1 MKKVAIQGIKGSYH
15 DIAIREFF
23 KNEDVNIVCCTNFKN
38 VFESVKNGESLG
50 IVAVENTIAG
60 SIMQNYNHFKE
71 EDVFIFGEIKLRISH
86 CLAALPG
93 QHIEDIKE
101 IYSHPIALRQ
111 CEDFLE
117 KRNWSISEGE
127 DTASSAKE
135 IADKKIKGRAA
146 ICSTLAAKEYNLE
159 ILETSIETNKHNFT
173 RFLLFSDRWDIDQ
186 YSEKV
191 NTEKASLVFSMPH
204 ETGALSQILSI
215 LSFYENNLTKMQS
228 TPIVGREWEY
238 MFFVDLT
245 YKNYIKYKQSL
256 DAIRP
261 LTKNLKI
268 LGEYKIGKQI
278 K

>member
-186 YSEKV
+186 YSEKG

>member
-23 KNEDVNIVCCTNFKN
+23 KNEEVNIVCCTNFKN

-93 QHIEDIKE
+93 QHLEDIKE

-173 RFLLFSDRWDIDQ
+173 RFLLFSDRWDIDR
-186 YSEKV
+186 YSEKG

-215 LSFYENNLTKMQS
+215 LSFYDNNLTKMQS